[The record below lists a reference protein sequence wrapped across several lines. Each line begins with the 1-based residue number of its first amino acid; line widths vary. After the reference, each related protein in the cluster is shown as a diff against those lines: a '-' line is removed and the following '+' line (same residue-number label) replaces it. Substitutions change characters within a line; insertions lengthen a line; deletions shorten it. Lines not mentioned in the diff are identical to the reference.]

1 MTKIDEGKLEVK
13 NILNWLRKLYQKRYK
28 KKKRIENALI
38 DINIPEQILFVPMD
52 AKLIEQVLIN
62 LIDNSLKYSKEDC
75 KIEINVYEKD
85 DYVWFEVSDNGP
97 GISKE
102 LKKHIFDRFFTG
114 EEGAKD
120 SRKGVGLGLSIC
132 KSIIQAHKGEI
143 MVENNKDKGSTFKF
157 SLPKENE

>member
-1 MTKIDEGKLEVK
+1 
-13 NILNWLRKLYQKRYK
+13 
-28 KKKRIENALI
+28 
-38 DINIPEQILFVPMD
+38 MD

-102 LKKHIFDRFFTG
+102 LKKHIFDRFLL
-114 EEGAKD
+114 EK
-120 SRKGVGLGLSIC
+120 
-132 KSIIQAHKGEI
+132 
-143 MVENNKDKGSTFKF
+143 
-157 SLPKENE
+157 KELKIPERVLDLDYQFVNL

>member
-1 MTKIDEGKLEVK
+1 M
-13 NILNWLRKLYQKRYK
+13 RKM
-28 KKKRIENALI
+28 IM
-38 DINIPEQILFVPMD
+38 FG
-52 AKLIEQVLIN
+52 
-62 LIDNSLKYSKEDC
+62 LKYL
-75 KIEINVYEKD
+75 IMVLVYQ
-85 DYVWFEVSDNGP
+85 
-97 GISKE
+97 